1 MNILVNSVI
10 EWFYEDIDDRSPI
23 FEKVLWIEP
32 GSISDST
39 HNTVV
44 VINLLDE
51 KAIPFTRSIRE
62 ITEAADIGLL
72 RLLESDP
79 YGIKLIQEEHIE
91 PKHRKRRDERY
102 SIISEIIELEGV
114 HGYLPEDRGR
124 IIRRA
129 VAEGVSSRKSIYQ
142 LLRLWW
148 KGGQNR
154 NALLPRFDKCGHP
167 GKRRTG
173 SSSSDTKLGKPSNAS
188 KSSGKRI
195 GVRITA
201 RDEIKFAKGTRR
213 FYEGRKSK
221 SLVKAYRQILFAY
234 YNIGY
239 EKKDGV
245 LVPTLPPAAQLP
257 TLDQFRYWYNSVFC
271 DPVRRVKKRRGETRF
286 NLQYRAITGDATSI
300 AFGPGSVYQI
310 DATIADVYLVSHYF
324 GLKIIGRPV
333 IYVVIDVFSRMIV
346 GVAVLMEGPSW
357 YGAML
362 ALDNVLEDKVEYC
375 KRFGITIE
383 ECDWP
388 VREFPAVIMADRG
401 EFEGYNVENLINVF
415 GVTVQNT
422 APYRADWKSIV
433 ERHFGIATEKFI
445 KFVPGGVE
453 KKRERGDRDPRLD
466 AVFTLREF
474 EELVLNHVVDYN
486 RAHYL
491 EYYRKDEFMISDEVP
506 RFPIDLW
513 NWGREN
519 RNGHLRTVDRDLA
532 RMNLLPRKEVSVTPK
547 GIRFSHNMFYTC
559 ETARNENW
567 FAQARMGKRRRI
579 SVAYHPHST
588 EHVYFPGRDGKSV
601 EVCELTDGSK
611 GSYLQSDF
619 YSVEDYF
626 FKEAIDAENSVDRQL
641 RSDAEFQARLDH
653 VTTKAAKRKSE
664 ALRQVDELS
673 AAAQI
678 SNIQTNRAKE
688 REEARRENIWPI
700 GSDKEAAI
708 LDQKTL
714 SESAASSK
722 DKSYATAPD
731 YTARLA
737 HNFSKRK
744 IQDLESEEV
753 N

>member
-32 GSISDST
+32 ASISDST
-39 HNTVV
+39 HKTVV
-44 VINLLDE
+44 VINLSDE
-51 KAIPFTRSIRE
+51 KAIPFTRTIRE
-62 ITEAADIGLL
+62 ITDAADIGLV

-79 YGIKLIQEEHIE
+79 YAIKLIQEEDIE
-91 PKHRKRRDERY
+91 PRHRKRRDHRY

-114 HGYLPEDRGR
+114 HGYLPKDRGR

-129 VAEGVSSRKSIYQ
+129 VSEGVSSRKSIYH

-154 NALLPRFDKCGHP
+154 NALLPRFDNCGNP

-173 SSSSDTKLGKPSNAS
+173 SSSSDKKLGKPSNAS
-188 KSSGKRI
+188 KSSGERI

-213 FYEGRKSK
+213 FYEGRKKK
-221 SLVKAYRQILFAY
+221 SLVKAHRQILFAY

-245 LVPTLPPAAQLP
+245 LVPILPPAAQLP

-401 EFEGYNVENLINVF
+401 EL
-415 GVTVQNT
+415 
-422 APYRADWKSIV
+422 K
-433 ERHFGIATEKFI
+433 
-445 KFVPGGVE
+445 
-453 KKRERGDRDPRLD
+453 
-466 AVFTLREF
+466 
-474 EELVLNHVVDYN
+474 
-486 RAHYL
+486 
-491 EYYRKDEFMISDEVP
+491 
-506 RFPIDLW
+506 
-513 NWGREN
+513 
-519 RNGHLRTVDRDLA
+519 
-532 RMNLLPRKEVSVTPK
+532 
-547 GIRFSHNMFYTC
+547 
-559 ETARNENW
+559 
-567 FAQARMGKRRRI
+567 
-579 SVAYHPHST
+579 
-588 EHVYFPGRDGKSV
+588 
-601 EVCELTDGSK
+601 
-611 GSYLQSDF
+611 
-619 YSVEDYF
+619 
-626 FKEAIDAENSVDRQL
+626 
-641 RSDAEFQARLDH
+641 
-653 VTTKAAKRKSE
+653 VTT
-664 ALRQVDELS
+664 L
-673 AAAQI
+673 
-678 SNIQTNRAKE
+678 
-688 REEARRENIWPI
+688 
-700 GSDKEAAI
+700 
-708 LDQKTL
+708 
-714 SESAASSK
+714 
-722 DKSYATAPD
+722 
-731 YTARLA
+731 
-737 HNFSKRK
+737 K
-744 IQDLESEEV
+744 I
-753 N
+753 